1 MRVVG
6 AFSERRT
13 EHPSSL
19 AIEKKT
25 RYSPLHIYECYR
37 RRPLRPHEVRAGNR
51 LLIKS
56 TCIHCGMSML
66 LSANDGS
73 LQKWE
78 RWHVCDSVI
87 AVQ

>member
-1 MRVVG
+1 M
-6 AFSERRT
+6 S
-13 EHPSSL
+13 
-19 AIEKKT
+19 AIEDI
-25 RYSPLHIYECYR
+25 RYAHT
-37 RRPLRPHEVRAGNR
+37 EVRAGNR

-66 LSANDGS
+66 LSASDGS

-78 RWHVCDSVI
+78 KWHVCDSVI